1 MDDMI
6 KIIAAVD
13 SKEQENNL
21 RKHLEPIEKFDL
33 KEIVYNG
40 KDLLE
45 SYKRNR
51 PQIIIAAAILPGMDG
66 ITAIR
71 NIRKLSGGDKVF
83 TILTSEFYSSEM
95 RAEAAEVNVSF
106 MMQEPLDN
114 SAMID
119 RIHHYKRTSEEVM
132 KRKEDAKKIR
142 HELEVKV
149 TQIFHEIG
157 IPAHIKGY
165 HYLRDSIIMA
175 VEDIEAVN
183 AITKIM
189 YPAVAKK
196 HNTTP
201 SRVERAIRHAIEVA
215 WDRGD
220 VEVLNGYFGY
230 TVSNLKGKPTNG
242 EFISMIADKLRLNMM

>member
-1 MDDMI
+1 MEDMI
-6 KIIAAVD
+6 KVIAAVD
-13 SKEQENNL
+13 TKEYANHL
-21 RKHLEPIEKFDL
+21 RKHLNESGKIDL
-33 KEIVYNG
+33 KEIVYSG

-51 PQIIIAAAILPGMDG
+51 PHVVITSAIMPGVDG
-66 ITAIR
+66 ITAIKQ
-71 NIRKLSGGDKVF
+71 IRKMSGGDKVF
-83 TILTSEFYSSEM
+83 TVLSSKYYSSEM
-95 RAEAAEVNVSF
+95 SAEAAEASVSF
-106 MMQEPLDN
+106 IMLEPLDY
-114 SAMID
+114 SSLVD
-119 RIHHYKRTSEEVM
+119 RILHYKRTAEDVM
-132 KRKEDAKKIR
+132 KRKEDRKRIR

-196 HNTTP
+196 YNTTP